1 MLFRDVSRS
10 VNKMCK
16 KVVNADYETLV
27 YWGNLIILF
36 CFLVLVLSF
45 YSLGKKNA
53 INNVC
58 NEYQG
63 QLDFCKV
70 HKVYYIHK

>member
-1 MLFRDVSRS
+1 MLFRDVSKS
-10 VNKMCK
+10 VSKMYK
-16 KVVNADYETLV
+16 KVANADYETV
-27 YWGNLIILF
+27 IYWVNLIIVF
-36 CFLVLVLSF
+36 CFLVLILCF
-45 YSLGKKNA
+45 YSLGKNNA
-53 INNVC
+53 IDKVC